1 MSPICKFFFHPGAA
15 SVSQKST
22 VASRARCRLGRQVIP
37 VALRHYNNYNFDNN
51 CNFNEAGHEKL
62 CSEAVDERK
71 VRSGG
76 KERKQAARDQVK
88 ENVGRYEEAAKD
100 YQAGKEAIKEVK
112 KMFKKKASEE
122 SGRKAKAKAKN
133 DN

>member
-1 MSPICKFFFHPGAA
+1 M
-15 SVSQKST
+15 
-22 VASRARCRLGRQVIP
+22 
-37 VALRHYNNYNFDNN
+37 RHYDCYDFYK
-51 CNFNEAGHEKL
+51 AGHKEF

-76 KERKQAARDQVK
+76 KERRQAGRDQVK
-88 ENVGRYEEAAKD
+88 ENFGRLEEANKD
-100 YQAGKEAIKEVK
+100 NQACKEVVKEVK

-122 SGRKAKAKAKN
+122 SGRKAKAAAIN

>member
-1 MSPICKFFFHPGAA
+1 MA
-15 SVSQKST
+15 SVSQKYT
-22 VASRARCRLGRQVIP
+22 AASPARCRLGRQVIP
-37 VALRHYNNYNFDNN
+37 VALKHYNDYNLNG
-51 CNFNEAGHEKL
+51 AGHKKL

-100 YQAGKEAIKEVK
+100 NTQACKEAVKEVK